1 MYTIGYVGN
10 KKLTHEELER
20 IVRNM
25 QSTKSN
31 IQPQNKRRQ
40 FIPVVDHV
48 TKKTLQRSK
57 T

>member
-20 IVRNM
+20 IVGNM
-25 QSTKSN
+25 QSTNSN
-31 IQPQNKRRQ
+31 IQPQNKRKQ